1 MPIVVNSNAS
11 ATQASFNL
19 SRANDSLRKSLARLS
34 SGNRINSP
42 ADDAGG
48 LAVAYKLNS
57 KLNRTEAVIQN
68 SQNALSYLQVQDS
81 GLKTVGNI
89 LDRMSE
95 LRVMAQDITKNA
107 GDIENYSKEFL
118 ELQAQLNQISRETFN
133 GISLFATETAQVQTG
148 EITGVSDS
156 DLRVDGTFAYTSN
169 DGTAV
174 QYDKFGRTFYSH
186 PSGQASD
193 GSISL
198 NVVNL
203 QFVLS
208 IGTLDVNNTLD
219 IDLGGLQNFNPNND
233 PTAGAFSDSM
243 PGFGGANSGPN
254 NGGHGNAR
262 DMHATD
268 LGATI
273 KGQVIPDD
281 DANGVYTFGGA
292 GDDPD
297 TSTSGINGNGF
308 ISTILDVSVGQFTEA
323 IERLADMR
331 AENGAEQNRIMNTIN
346 LLQTNV
352 TNLEAAH
359 GRIMD
364 ADIALEST
372 RFARQNVLVQA
383 SASMTAQ
390 ANQLTNIAL
399 TLLQ

>member
-11 ATQASFNL
+11 ATEASFNL
-19 SRANDSLRKSLARLS
+19 SRANDALRKSLQKLS
-34 SGNRINSP
+34 TGKRINSP

-48 LAVAYKLNS
+48 LAVAYKLS
-57 KLNRTEAVIQN
+57 STIKRSYAVVQN
-68 SQNALSYLQVQDS
+68 AQNALSYLQVQDS

-118 ELQAQLNQISRETFN
+118 ELQSQLNQISRETFN
-133 GISLFATETAQVQTG
+133 GISLFATETSAVQTG

-156 DLRVDGTFAYTSN
+156 DLRVDGTFAYTAN

-174 QYDKFGRTFYSH
+174 QYDKFGRTFFSH
-186 PSGQASD
+186 PSGQATD

-208 IGTLDVNNTLD
+208 IGTLDVNRTLD
-219 IDLGGLQNFNPNND
+219 IDLGGLQNFDPNQVAG
-233 PTAGAFSDSM
+233 AGAFSSTTPRTD
-243 PGFGGANSGPN
+243 
-254 NGGHGNAR
+254 GGHDNAR

-268 LGATI
+268 LGNTI
-273 KGQVIPDD
+273 KGQAIPVSDSSNAVGIAAGVTGRYTDGANDPDD
-281 DANGVYTFGGA
+281 D
-292 GDDPD
+292 
-297 TSTSGINGNGF
+297 TSGINANGF
-308 ISTILDVSVGQFTEA
+308 ITTILDVDVGQFTEA

-331 AENGAEQNRIMNTIN
+331 AENGAEQNRVMNSIN